1 MEWYF
6 GIFNPSPTLFNHILK
21 SKHESVKK
29 SDKNSAGTVSL
40 NWLEMNATPKSFK
53 CFGTMQKHL
62 WGKFEQYKRNGLIFY
77 HSLDTTNRHIF
88 EGWLAEIGKQFE

>member
-1 MEWYF
+1 MNQSRKAIKTPQQQAE
-6 GIFNPSPTLFNHILK
+6 IFL
-21 SKHESVKK
+21 
-29 SDKNSAGTVSL
+29 VSL

-77 HSLDTTNRHIF
+77 HSLDTSNRHIF
-88 EGWLAEIGKQFE
+88 EDWLAEIGKQFE